1 MELVNWPI
9 KPFNSYVSNAVKR
22 LEHIWYFV
30 NFATFFFIFV
40 YTEEALEPQELDFIF
55 ELFFDVR
62 GIIS

>member
-1 MELVNWPI
+1 MELVNGPI

-22 LEHIWYFV
+22 LGHIWYFV